1 MTYDRWKLAI
11 SSRRDGDVFT
21 TLVAMA
27 SRISD
32 DKVVMFTPPVLR
44 LSIATRRNDER
55 RDVDVGDA
63 R

>member
-1 MTYDRWKLAI
+1 MTYDRWKLTI
-11 SSRRDGDVFT
+11 SSRRDSDVFT

-32 DKVVMFTPPVLR
+32 GKVVMFTPPVLR
-44 LSIATRRNDER
+44 LSIETRRNDER
-55 RDVDVGDA
+55 RGVDVGDA